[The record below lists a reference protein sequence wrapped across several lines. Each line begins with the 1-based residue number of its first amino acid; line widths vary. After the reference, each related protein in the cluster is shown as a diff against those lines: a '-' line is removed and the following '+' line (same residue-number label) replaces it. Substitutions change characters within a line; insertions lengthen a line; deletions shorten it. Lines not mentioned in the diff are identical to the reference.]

1 MFSTGFVVA
10 AYFAGISLVL
20 DFLALIGRHM
30 PAGTGGTPVYH
41 GFHVLYRCGVLPVI
55 LTALIM
61 MYGYFNFLTHFRIHE
76 RTGKEEQSGAGKNYE
91 RKSLTWKIN
100 REKYIL

>member
-30 PAGTGGTPVYH
+30 PAGTGGSAVVH
-41 GFHVLYRCGVLPVI
+41 ALHVLYRSGVLPVI
-55 LTALIM
+55 LM
-61 MYGYFNFLTHFRIHE
+61 H
-76 RTGKEEQSGAGKNYE
+76 
-91 RKSLTWKIN
+91 
-100 REKYIL
+100 